1 MLRPT
6 IIAAAS
12 AVLLS
17 GSPALAQQ
25 KGAAANTITR
35 TSVSSQLDT
44 NFAAADT
51 NHDGSLS
58 LSEIQALQ
66 AKELST
72 LEAQVQAKL
81 QAAFKQLDTNK
92 DGQLSF
98 REFAASAGAIKAN
111 ETPQQV
117 LQKIDANHDGK
128 LSAAEFKGPR
138 LAAFDR
144 IDANHDG
151 VITADEA
158 RRASAQK

>member
-12 AVLLS
+12 AVFLS

-25 KGAAANTITR
+25 KGAANTITR

-58 LSEIQALQ
+58 LSEVQALQ

-98 REFAASAGAIKAN
+98 REFAASAGGIKAN

-138 LAAFDR
+138 LSAFDR

>member
-6 IIAAAS
+6 ILAAAS

-35 TSVSSQLDT
+35 TSIASQLDA
-44 NFAAADT
+44 NFAATDT

-58 LSEIQALQ
+58 LSEVQALQ
-66 AKELST
+66 AKELAG

-98 REFAASAGAIKAN
+98 KEFAATASGIKAN

-117 LQKIDANHDGK
+117 MQKIDTNHDGK
-128 LSAAEFKGPR
+128 LSAAEFKAPR

-144 IDANHDG
+144 VDANHDG

-158 RRASAQK
+158 RRASQK

>member
-1 MLRPT
+1 MIL
-6 IIAAAS
+6 AAAS

-17 GSPALAQQ
+17 ASPALAQQ
-25 KGAAANTITR
+25 KGAANTITR
-35 TSVSSQLDT
+35 TSIASQLDA
-44 NFAAADT
+44 NFAATDT

-66 AKELST
+66 AKELKAI
-72 LEAQVQAKL
+72 EAQVQAKL
-81 QAAFKQLDTNK
+81 QATFKQLDTNK

-98 REFAASAGAIKAN
+98 AEFAATAGGIKAN

-117 LQKIDANHDGK
+117 LQKIDTNHDGK
-128 LSAAEFKGPR
+128 LSAAEFKAPR

-158 RRASAQK
+158 RRASQK